1 VIGEI
6 LGDKFSAGPLQRSK
20 IALGIAPVR
29 EVDISYSTNPKTM
42 KKIALI
48 LTLPLALSLAA
59 VAAQKK
65 DASKKSTESATSEQH
80 VVLDPANLEWGDAPP
95 GLPAGAKLA
104 VLAGDPN
111 KKGLFAVRLQTP
123 TGYKVPPHT
132 HPTAEHITIISGTFN
147 IGTGDKFDEATGK
160 ELRAGGYMVMPA
172 GMKHYAWTPA
182 ETIIQID
189 GMGPFVIKYVN
200 PEDDPRNAKKQ

>member
-1 VIGEI
+1 MAPDGGRSPELRRSGKSISVIQ
-6 LGDKFSAGPLQRSK
+6 PTQ
-20 IALGIAPVR
+20 
-29 EVDISYSTNPKTM
+29 KTM

-48 LTLPLALSLAA
+48 LILPLVLSLAA

-80 VVLDPANLEWGDAPP
+80 VVVNPADLKWGDAPP
-95 GLPAGAKLA
+95 GLPPGAKLA

-111 KKGLFAVRLQTP
+111 KKGLFTVRLQTP
-123 TGYKVPPHT
+123 AGYKVPPHT
-132 HPTAEHITIISGTFN
+132 HPTTEHITVISGTFN
-147 IGTGDKFDEATGK
+147 IGTGDKFDEAAGK
-160 ELRAGGYMVMPA
+160 EMGAGGYMVMPP

-182 ETIIQID
+182 EAIIQVQ

-200 PEDDPRNAKKQ
+200 PADDPRNAKQ

>member
-1 VIGEI
+1 MAADGGRSPELRPFGKLISVIQ
-6 LGDKFSAGPLQRSK
+6 PTQ
-20 IALGIAPVR
+20 
-29 EVDISYSTNPKTM
+29 KTM

-48 LTLPLALSLAA
+48 LILPLVLSLAA

-80 VVLDPANLEWGDAPP
+80 VVLNPADLKWGDAPP
-95 GLPAGAKLA
+95 GLPPGAKLA

-111 KKGLFAVRLQTP
+111 KKGLFTVRLQTP
-123 TGYKVPPHT
+123 AGYKVPPHT
-132 HPTAEHITIISGTFN
+132 HPTSEHITVISGTFN
-147 IGTGDKFDEATGK
+147 IGTGDKFDEAAGK
-160 ELRAGGYMVMPA
+160 EMGAGGYMVMPP

-182 ETIIQID
+182 EAIIQVE

-200 PEDDPRNAKKQ
+200 PADDPRNAKK

>member
-1 VIGEI
+1 
-6 LGDKFSAGPLQRSK
+6 
-20 IALGIAPVR
+20 
-29 EVDISYSTNPKTM
+29 M

-48 LTLPLALSLAA
+48 LILPLVLSLAA

-80 VVLDPANLEWGDAPP
+80 VVLNPADLKWGDAPP
-95 GLPAGAKLA
+95 GLPPGAKLA

-111 KKGLFAVRLQTP
+111 KKGLFTVRLQTP
-123 TGYKVPPHT
+123 AGYKVPPHT
-132 HPTAEHITIISGTFN
+132 HPTAEHITVISGAFN
-147 IGTGDKFDEATGK
+147 IGTGDKFDEAAGK
-160 ELRAGGYMVMPA
+160 EMGASGYMVMPA
-172 GMKHYAWTPA
+172 GMKHYAWTPS
-182 ETIIQID
+182 ETIIQVD

>member
-1 VIGEI
+1 MAADGGRSPELRRSGQLISVIQ
-6 LGDKFSAGPLQRSK
+6 PTQ
-20 IALGIAPVR
+20 
-29 EVDISYSTNPKTM
+29 KTM

-48 LTLPLALSLAA
+48 LILPLVLSLAA

-80 VVLDPANLEWGDAPP
+80 VVLNPADLKWGDAPP
-95 GLPAGAKLA
+95 GLPPGAKLA

-111 KKGLFAVRLQTP
+111 KKGLFTVRLQTP
-123 TGYKVPPHT
+123 AGYKVPPHT
-132 HPTAEHITIISGTFN
+132 HPTSEHITVISGTFN
-147 IGTGDKFDEATGK
+147 IGTGDKFDEAAGK
-160 ELRAGGYMVMPA
+160 EMGAGGYMVMPP

-182 ETIIQID
+182 ETIIQVQ

-200 PEDDPRNAKKQ
+200 PADDPRNAKQ

>member
-1 VIGEI
+1 MAADGGRSPELRRSGQLMSVIQ
-6 LGDKFSAGPLQRSK
+6 PTQ
-20 IALGIAPVR
+20 
-29 EVDISYSTNPKTM
+29 KTM

-48 LTLPLALSLAA
+48 LILPLVLSLAA

-80 VVLDPANLEWGDAPP
+80 VVLNPADLKWGDAPP
-95 GLPAGAKLA
+95 GLPPGAKLA

-111 KKGLFAVRLQTP
+111 KKGLFTVRLQTP
-123 TGYKVPPHT
+123 AGYKVPPHT
-132 HPTAEHITIISGTFN
+132 HPTSEHITVISGTFN
-147 IGTGDKFDEATGK
+147 IGTGDKFDEAAGK
-160 ELRAGGYMVMPA
+160 EMGAGGYMVMPS

-182 ETIIQID
+182 EATIQVQ

-200 PEDDPRNAKKQ
+200 PADNPRNAKQ

>member
-1 VIGEI
+1 MEV
-6 LGDKFSAGPLQRSK
+6 GPG
-20 IALGIAPVR
+20 IALMR
-29 EVDISYSTNPKTM
+29 EIDICYSTNSKTM

-48 LTLPLALSLAA
+48 LTLPLVLSLAA

-80 VVLDPANLEWGDAPP
+80 VVLNPADLKWGDAPP
-95 GLPAGAKLA
+95 GLPPGAKLA

-111 KKGLFAVRLQTP
+111 KKGPFTVRLQTP
-123 TGYKVPPHT
+123 AGYKVPPHT
-132 HPTAEHITIISGTFN
+132 HPTAEHITVISGAFN
-147 IGTGDKFDEATGK
+147 IGTEDKFDEAAGK
-160 ELRAGGYMVMPA
+160 EMGAGGYMVMPP

-182 ETIIQID
+182 EAIIQVQ

-200 PEDDPRNAKKQ
+200 PADDPRNAKQ